1 MKTYVINIIGGPG
14 IGKTTIAAE
23 IFVKLKLA
31 GKVSEFVQ
39 EYAKNLVWLK
49 DFETLNNQYMVS
61 KYQYELFKKINGTV
75 EYIVTD
81 GSLLHGLY
89 HNRYNT
95 DNTSNIDKTECYILK
110 CFNEFHNIV
119 IMLDRGTFDYETSGR
134 LEAKDIAVEIDVIL
148 KHTLKK
154 FNISFNMFS
163 SDITKMD
170 KIVDHIL
177 SITESD
183 KKNADRIKEN
193 A

>member
-49 DFETLNNQYMVS
+49 DFETLNNQHMVS
-61 KYQYELFKKINGTV
+61 KYQYELFKKIDGTV

-89 HNRYNT
+89 YNRYNF
-95 DNTSNIDKTECYILK
+95 DNNSNIEKTENYILK
-110 CFNEFHNIV
+110 CFNEFNNIV
-119 IMLDRGTFDYETSGR
+119 IMLDRGNFNYETAGR
-134 LEAKDIAVEIDVIL
+134 LQAKDEAEEIDVIL
-148 KHTLKK
+148 RHTLKR
-154 FNISFNMFS
+154 FNVPFDIFS

-170 KIVDHIL
+170 NIVDHIL
-177 SITESD
+177 D
-183 KKNADRIKEN
+183 KAI
-193 A
+193 